1 MKYFNLFAILL
12 LLSSPAFSQ
21 IIPGEGILDFDSC
34 KFESLCNIVKPDTS
48 VRNIWQTG
56 KPSKPFF
63 DTAYSGPNAIVT
75 DTVHPYPVSNHS
87 CFDLAVRNLY
97 FFNMIVGFRHK
108 FQTDTLTDGGYIEVS
123 LDKGL
128 TWMNIIH
135 SDTTAMIFSTENMYT
150 IRDTLK
156 GGINGFSGTSAGWIY
171 SRIQWIWTLP
181 LKIFPPPDTVIL
193 RFHFISDSTQTNKAG
208 WMIDNI
214 LISAAK
220 MSGSINE
227 TSRDVNSI
235 EIFPNPYSE
244 LTTIKFNQL
253 KVERH
258 TLIIVNTL
266 GQTVKEFKEISDHQ
280 VQLRKEDLNSGIYF
294 VLLQNN
300 QKTLAA
306 RKLIVE

>member
-1 MKYFNLFAILL
+1 
-12 LLSSPAFSQ
+12 
-21 IIPGEGILDFDSC
+21 
-34 KFESLCNIVKPDTS
+34 
-48 VRNIWQTG
+48 
-56 KPSKPFF
+56 
-63 DTAYSGPNAIVT
+63 
-75 DTVHPYPVSNHS
+75 
-87 CFDLAVRNLY
+87 
-97 FFNMIVGFRHK
+97 
-108 FQTDTLTDGGYIEVS
+108 
-123 LDKGL
+123 
-128 TWMNIIH
+128 
-135 SDTTAMIFSTENMYT
+135 
-150 IRDTLK
+150 
-156 GGINGFSGTSAGWIY
+156 
-171 SRIQWIWTLP
+171 
-181 LKIFPPPDTVIL
+181 
-193 RFHFISDSTQTNKAG
+193 
-208 WMIDNI
+208 
-214 LISAAK
+214 